1 MSLTT
6 LGGTN
11 ALFHCNGSGTVLQ
24 WEIDG
29 LPNNDQSIVDREITE
44 HTVSSSGTVQSTLT
58 VPATQ
63 ENDGITLRC
72 FIGPSLF
79 SLTLI
84 GNSSTLTVLPGL
96 VHVTIIHIKG
106 YYESTGIGPVV
117 NVRFTPSF
125 SAVLWDPPATA
136 GVLSGL
142 SYIVIVM
149 NNNNTGQVIVSDT
162 TNNTIYPLPP
172 LPFCQYYTANVTAF
186 SSQHFSEGVVIGQ
199 RQGGELFQEYLIRL
213 ILAFSRNLYFNIKS
227 RY

>member
-11 ALFHCNGSGTVLQ
+11 AQFHCNGSGTVLA
-24 WEIDG
+24 WEVDG
-29 LPNNDQSIVDREITE
+29 LSVNHQIIVDRGITE
-44 HTVSSSGTVQSTLT
+44 HTVSSTSGTVQSTLT
-58 VPATQ
+58 VPATS
-63 ENDGITLRC
+63 ENDGTTVRC

-79 SLTLI
+79 SLTLV

-96 VHVTIIHIKG
+96 AYVTVIHIKG

-117 NVRFTPSF
+117 NVKFTPSF

-149 NNNNTGQVIVSDT
+149 NNNTGQVIVSDT
-162 TNNTIYPLPP
+162 TNNTIYPLPQ
-172 LPFCQYYTANVTAF
+172 LTFCQYYTANVTAF
-186 SSQHFSEGVVIGQ
+186 SSQHHSESVVTGQ
-199 RQGGELFQEYLIRL
+199 RQGGELFQECLIPVDYR
-213 ILAFSRNLYFNIKS
+213 I
-227 RY
+227 